1 MPLVTT
7 RANAASIGY
16 LNGRR
21 KPLPYMWV
29 IVGDSGKLWTSTS
42 STASSWTS
50 RTSSFGSTALQ
61 DVASD
66 GTMFV
71 AVGQGGKLATSTDGI
86 TWTQRTSSF
95 GTSDISNVAYG
106 ADGYWV
112 ACGADGKIATS
123 RNGIDWTQR
132 TSGTSNQ
139 LACVAYGN
147 GLWLVGESGGDY
159 LRRATDPTSTWTS
172 TPCTLSNAPVQQS
185 IYYWKQQSI
194 WVLGSDGGTTGALA
208 SSTDGITWTARTSAF
223 TGLAFGGVF
232 ISNSSTLAF
241 ASLKSIVFPTTAD
254 VQSSTNGTT
263 WTDRTLAAS
272 NLAPQNGA
280 VDDTG
285 LMAIVGSLFD
295 SSGNGQGISV
305 QTSSNGTTWTSRTSP
320 STSVND
326 YTYGL
331 CHSYGLPTAKQEQL

>member
-1 MPLVTT
+1 
-7 RANAASIGY
+7 
-16 LNGRR
+16 
-21 KPLPYMWV
+21 
-29 IVGDSGKLWTSTS
+29 
-42 STASSWTS
+42 
-50 RTSSFGSTALQ
+50 
-61 DVASD
+61 
-66 GTMFV
+66 MFV

-95 GTSDISNVAYG
+95 GTSSINYVAYG

-112 ACGADGKIATS
+112 ASGEGGKIATS
-123 RNGIDWTQR
+123 TDGITWTQR
-132 TSGTSNQ
+132 TSGTSND
-139 LACVAYGN
+139 LTSVAYGN
-147 GLWLVGESGGDY
+147 GLWLIGESGGDY
-159 LRRATDPTSTWTS
+159 LIRATNPTSTWTS
-172 TPCTLSNAPVQQS
+172 TPCTLSNSHFQQS

-223 TGLAFGGVF
+223 TGLALGGVF

-241 ASLKSIVFPTTAD
+241 ASLKSLVFPTTSD

-263 WTDRTLAAS
+263 WTDRTLADS
-272 NLAPQNGA
+272 TMIPQNGA

-285 LMAIVGSLFD
+285 FMAIVGPLYT
-295 SSGNGQGISV
+295 SSGGGNGISV

-326 YTYGL
+326 FAYGF
-331 CHSYGLPTAKQEQL
+331 CHSYGLPTIK